1 MIFYVPHTNGWSAS
15 DFGIVDRN
23 DCAIRAIANVTTGKG
38 YVMLRQ
44 QMMELGR
51 KANRATPWTVLDKL
65 YQQEGA
71 IVVLLWGSAGKKM
84 KRHVTSGILVEEG
97 ITLRRFVNTHPKG
110 RHIVIVRGHALALVN
125 GNIIDT
131 VHTKAGSRVIASYYF
146 GE

>member
-1 MIFYVPHTNGWSAS
+1 MIFYVPHDNGWVPS

-23 DCAIRAIANVTTGKG
+23 DCAIRAIANVKTGKG
-38 YVMLRQ
+38 YVLLRE

-51 KANRATPWTVLDKL
+51 KANRATPWSVLDKL

-71 IVVLLWGSAGKKM
+71 ISILLWGSAGKKM
-84 KRHVTSGILVEEG
+84 KRYITNGTFVDEG
-97 ITLRRFVNTHPKG
+97 ITLRRFVDTHQKG

-125 GNIIDT
+125 GKIIDT
-131 VHTKAGSRVIASYYF
+131 VYTKAGSRVIASYYF